1 MEFGIF
7 VNFLFDVESF
17 DDDLELE
24 LKKYFI
30 YSTTLTD
37 AYRLYDT
44 VTFISNC
51 RSARPTLNPH

>member
-37 AYRLYDT
+37 AY
-44 VTFISNC
+44 
-51 RSARPTLNPH
+51 

>member
-30 YSTTLTD
+30 YSTTLTV
-37 AYRLYDT
+37 AYRLFDT
-44 VTFISNC
+44 VTFK
-51 RSARPTLNPH
+51 